1 MLLIHTVEEKGA
13 EMNEAEAVAA
23 LGDVGRPIHRR
34 RPMPSRPRC
43 SLIDL
48 GLTPYEEALTL
59 QRRLAALRAEGRIGD
74 VLLLLQHPPVMT
86 LGRAGKKRHLLV
98 PESFLGALGIGFF
111 EVDRGGDITYHGPGQ
126 LVGYPILDLV
136 EHGRDLH
143 RYLRRLEGVL
153 IETLSTFEIVA
164 DRWIG
169 RTGVWVAGR
178 KIASIGIHLT
188 RWVTRHG
195 FALNVDMDLAP
206 FGLIVPCGIPDATPT
221 SMAKELARPVSVNE
235 VIPGLIERFEAEFGV
250 DLVSTSRHLLLSST
264 EERREGLPLDPP
276 DRETIAVA
284 PFS

>member
-1 MLLIHTVEEKGA
+1 
-13 EMNEAEAVAA
+13 
-23 LGDVGRPIHRR
+23 
-34 RPMPSRPRC
+34 
-43 SLIDL
+43 
-48 GLTPYEEALTL
+48 
-59 QRRLAALRAEGRIGD
+59 
-74 VLLLLQHPPVMT
+74 
-86 LGRAGKKRHLLV
+86 
-98 PESFLGALGIGFF
+98 
-111 EVDRGGDITYHGPGQ
+111 
-126 LVGYPILDLV
+126 
-136 EHGRDLH
+136 
-143 RYLRRLEGVL
+143 
-153 IETLSTFEIVA
+153 
-164 DRWIG
+164 
-169 RTGVWVAGR
+169 VAGR